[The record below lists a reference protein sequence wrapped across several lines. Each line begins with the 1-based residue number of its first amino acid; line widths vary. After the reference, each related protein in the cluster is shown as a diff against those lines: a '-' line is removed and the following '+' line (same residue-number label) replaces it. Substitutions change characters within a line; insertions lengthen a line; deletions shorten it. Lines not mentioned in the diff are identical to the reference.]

1 MIKELTITLTALF
14 CVHSAVAQT
23 QPTPEE
29 LGWEAGVVAPSPLSP
44 KYDNPTFKTR
54 QEAEDA
60 KAIAQAELERIE
72 KLRAGHMHL
81 CQSKLFV
88 NDCYDN
94 AERVLQKRSRIARQL
109 IRTADHQIR
118 SFAVKERQAEGAKRE
133 ARMPA
138 KRAEVKQP
146 VAETEQQKSAR
157 IAQEQANEQAYEAKV
172 RAQEERVAKMQQE
185 AQERKA
191 QRLER
196 QKAHEAELKE
206 RQAAQER
213 QSQEQDKGLFF

>member
-1 MIKELTITLTALF
+1 MIKELTITVVALF
-14 CVHSAVAQT
+14 CANSAFAQE
-23 QPTPEE
+23 QPSPEE

-54 QEAEDA
+54 QDAEDA
-60 KAIAQAELERIE
+60 KAIAEAELVRIE

-88 NDCYDN
+88 NDCYDS

-118 SFAVKERQAEGAKRE
+118 TFAVKERQGEGAKRQE
-133 ARMPA
+133 RMPA
-138 KRAEVKQP
+138 KRADVKKP
-146 VAETEQQKSAR
+146 VTETQQQKNAR
-157 IAQEQANEQAYEAKV
+157 IAQEQANEQAYKAKV
-172 RAQEERVAKMQQE
+172 QAQQERVAKMQQE

-191 QRLER
+191 KRLER

-206 RQAAQER
+206 RQAAQDR
-213 QSQEQDKGLFF
+213 QSQEQGKGLFF

>member
-1 MIKELTITLTALF
+1 MKDIRNSYPNARQKEN
-14 CVHSAVAQT
+14 V
-23 QPTPEE
+23 PEE
-29 LGWEAGVVAPSPLSP
+29 AYKW
-44 KYDNPTFKTR
+44 
-54 QEAEDA
+54 
-60 KAIAQAELERIE
+60 
-72 KLRAGHMHL
+72 
-81 CQSKLFV
+81 
-88 NDCYDN
+88 
-94 AERVLQKRSRIARQL
+94 QKN
-109 IRTADHQIR
+109 TADHQIR

-191 QRLER
+191 RRLER